1 MPKTTPRFDTL
12 AAAKYT
18 PTPRE
23 NGAPHK
29 RIDLE
34 EVFGQNLFGLHQ
46 MKSRLPKPQYKA
58 LLATIQNGTELDES
72 VADAVA
78 IAMKD
83 WAMEKGATHFTHW
96 FQPLTGLTAEKHDSF
111 LKPTGDGRAITEF
124 TGAALVQGE
133 PDASSFPSGGLR
145 ATFEA
150 RGYTAW
156 DPTSPAFLVE
166 GPGGAY
172 LCIPTAFA
180 SWTGDALD
188 KKTPLL
194 RSIHALDKQARR
206 ALGLF
211 GSSPLAVRATCGPE
225 QEFFLIDEEFFYRRP
240 DLVTSG
246 RTLFGTRPPK
256 GQEMDDHYFGS
267 IPSRV
272 LEYMNEVEFELYKIG
287 IPVTTRHN
295 EVAPGQYEM
304 APIFEDANQAADHQQ
319 LMMSTLRRVARKYG
333 LVCLLHEKPFQG
345 VNGSGKHL
353 NWSFGTKEQNLLEPG
368 ETPHENIQFLFFT
381 SAVLK
386 AVAKHQDLLRAS
398 IAHAG
403 NDHRL
408 GANEAPPA
416 IISAFC
422 GDQLQDIFE
431 QIGKAGEA
439 KTSKKT
445 GLLGLG
451 VDALPKLPKHA
462 GDRNRTSPFA
472 FTGNKWEFR
481 AVGSSQSVSGPA
493 TVLNTIVAEAID
505 DLSTKLEASLE
516 KGTEFDEALRK
527 LLAEE
532 IHEFKHI
539 IFNGDN
545 YSQEWVEEAERRG
558 LLNLK
563 TAMDALPHLVAE
575 KNAKL
580 FEKYG
585 VLSARELE
593 SRYEIFVEQF
603 FMTINIEGETGQ
615 HMGQTMYLPAAQR
628 YLSDLLQ
635 TAERADDLGM
645 VTEGVLATARRV
657 NELIDRLTQKLAV
670 LAEQNQE
677 LGGDDVV
684 SKAEHM
690 RNNIIP
696 ALTEVR
702 DVVDRLER
710 VVPDD
715 YWPVPTYRDMLFVK

>member
-1 MPKTTPRFDTL
+1 MSRTIPRFDTL
-12 AAAKYT
+12 AAAKYDSN
-18 PTPRE
+18 PTDGKRS
-23 NGAPHK
+23 
-29 RIDLE
+29 RIDLQ
-34 EVFGQNLFGLHQ
+34 EVFGENVFGLHQ
-46 MKSRLPKPQYKA
+46 MKARMPSAQYEA
-58 LLATIQNGTELDES
+58 LLSTVQNGTELDPS

-78 IAMKD
+78 AAMKE
-83 WAMEKGATHFTHW
+83 WALEKGATHFTHW
-96 FQPLTGLTAEKHDSF
+96 FQPLTGATAEKHDSF
-111 LKPTGDGRAITEF
+111 LKPTGDGRAIAEF
-124 TGAALVQGE
+124 RGKELVQGE

-156 DPTSPAFLVE
+156 DPTSPAFIME

-180 SWTGDALD
+180 SWAGDALD

-194 RSIHALDKQARR
+194 RSMDAIDAQARR
-206 ALGLF
+206 ALRLF
-211 GSSPLAVRATCGPE
+211 GSPPKAVKATCGPE
-225 QEFFLIDEEFFYRRP
+225 QEFFLVDEEFYFRRP
-240 DLVTSG
+240 DLQTSG
-246 RTLFGTRPPK
+246 RTLFGTKPPK

-267 IPSRV
+267 IPGRV
-272 LEYMNEVEFELYKIG
+272 LEYMNEVELELYRLGVPI
-287 IPVTTRHN
+287 TTRHN

-304 APIFEDANQAADHQQ
+304 APIYEDANQAADHQQ
-319 LMMSTLRRVARKYG
+319 LVMSTLRRIARKYG

-353 NWSFGTKEQNLLEPG
+353 NWSLGTDEQNLLEPG
-368 ETPHENIQFLFFT
+368 ETPHDNVQFLFFT

-386 AVAKHQDLLRAS
+386 AVAKHQDLLRAAV
-398 IAHAG
+398 AHAG

-431 QIGKAGEA
+431 QIGQAGEA
-439 KTSKKT
+439 TSSKPS

-451 VDALPKLPKHA
+451 VKVLPSLPKHA

-481 AVGSSQSVSGPA
+481 ALGSSQSVSFPA

-505 DLSTKLEASLE
+505 DLCTKLEAELE
-516 KGTEFDEALRK
+516 KGTAFDEALRA
-527 LLAEE
+527 LLAAE
-532 IHEFKHI
+532 IHDFKHV

-545 YSQEWVEEAERRG
+545 YSEEWVKEAESRG

-563 TAMDALPHLVAE
+563 STMDALPKLVDE
-575 KNAKL
+575 KNAAL

-585 VLSARELE
+585 VLSHRELE
-593 SRYEIFVEQF
+593 SRYEIFVEQY
-603 FMTINIEGETGQ
+603 FMTINIEGETAQ
-615 HMGQTMYLPAAQR
+615 HMAQTMILPAAAR
-628 YLSDLLQ
+628 YLNELLT
-635 TAERADDLGM
+635 TAERADELGLKLD
-645 VTEGVLATARRV
+645 GVLKTAAQV
-657 NELIDRLTQKLAV
+657 NDLVDQLVETLAV

-690 RNNIIP
+690 RANIIP
-696 ALTEVR
+696 AMTAVR
-702 DVVDRLER
+702 DVADRLER

-715 YWPVPTYRDMLFVK
+715 LWPVPTYRDMLFVK